1 MAQERESRQNAQGV
15 VDCLIIGA
23 GFGGLG
29 AAVGLLGSGASVV
42 LCEALRYPGGC
53 ASSFTR
59 GGQRYES
66 GATLFSG
73 FGPGQLFDDWSR
85 QLELGVE
92 FQALDPLIE
101 LRTPELVLPV
111 WRDRARFVETLCAL
125 EPRFASSLQ
134 RFFAEQKT
142 IADTLW
148 QLFDTPELLPPFRSS
163 SLWQHSLRTPSYL
176 KLLPLIGQPLG
187 RYIER
192 HGLSECQAL
201 RTYLNAVCQ
210 ITVQTAADEAEAPF
224 ALAALDYCFRGTGH
238 VAGGIGSFASAVT
251 DAISR
256 RGTDVRFS
264 NRVQRIAREPLGD
277 FRVETRHGTW
287 RARSVIAN
295 LLPQDL
301 ARLLGYADAELREL
315 SAQVESGWG
324 AVMSY
329 LTLDATKLSE
339 KAAFHLQ
346 LVADTEQEFSCGN
359 HVFCSV
365 SDAREHSDG
374 VASGSKQRSATL
386 STHVKLAWLRS
397 LSESERADTVRA
409 IQQAMRRTLEL
420 RAPEVAG
427 AALHWMPASPRTFER
442 FTGRFGGYVGG
453 VPRRAGL
460 ANYRR
465 LGPLRVEPGLYL
477 VGDSVFPGQSIL
489 AAALGGLRTAEA
501 ICAKELGIGIGKRRL
516 SAQHADPHVS
526 PPARSRGAP
535 TR

>member
-1 MAQERESRQNAQGV
+1 MPQNRQEVSRERAPSF

-29 AAVGLLGSGASVV
+29 AAVGLLGSGANVV

-73 FGPGQLFDDWSR
+73 FGPGQLFERWN
-85 QLELGVE
+85 QELELGVRFE
-92 FQALDPLIE
+92 ALDPLIE
-101 LRTPELVLPV
+101 LRAPGLVLPV
-111 WRDRARFVETLCAL
+111 CREREHFVRTLCRL
-125 EPRFASSLQ
+125 EPRYAEPLK
-134 RFFAEQKT
+134 RFFAEQKRV
-142 IADTLW
+142 ADTLW
-148 QLFDTPELLPPFRSS
+148 ELFDTPQLLPPLGSA
-163 SLWQHSLRTPSYL
+163 SLWRHSLRTPAYL
-176 KLLPLIGQPLG
+176 KLLPLLGQPLG
-187 RYIER
+187 RVIER
-192 HGLSECQAL
+192 HGLSECRAL
-201 RTYLNAVCQ
+201 RLYLDAVCQ
-210 ITVQTAADEAEAPF
+210 ITVQCNASEAEAPF

-238 VAGGIGSFASAVT
+238 VAGGIGTFASAIT
-251 DAISR
+251 AALAD
-256 RGTDVRFS
+256 RGVDVQFS
-264 NRVQRIAREPLGD
+264 NRVQRVERTASGD
-277 FRVETRHGTW
+277 FLVETRRGAF

-301 ARLLGYADAELREL
+301 TSLLGSGTAELAEL
-315 SAQVESGWG
+315 SAQVELGWG

-329 LTLDATKLSE
+329 VKLDPSQLSE
-339 KAAFHLQ
+339 PGAFHLQ
-346 LVADTEQEFSCGN
+346 LVVEPAQEFTQGN

-365 SDAREHSDG
+365 SAAREHPEG
-374 VASGSKQRSATL
+374 APRSATL
-386 STHVKLAWLRS
+386 STHVSLASLRS
-397 LSESERADTVRA
+397 LDEPARARSVSRIQRRMRA
-409 IQQAMRRTLEL
+409 ALEA

-427 AALHWMPASPRTFER
+427 AALEWMPASPRTFER

-460 ANYRR
+460 GNYRR
-465 LGPLRVEPGLYL
+465 LGPMRVEPGLYL

-489 AAALGGLRTAEA
+489 AAALGGLRTAEQ
-501 ICAKELGIGIGKRRL
+501 IRAKEIGIGIGKSRE